1 MVNFLLCASYQRYKI
16 YRKVQ
21 RLKQPLTQTENSSP
35 TLRLPFPSIS
45 QSRYVL
51 FSCFY
56 FPSLHPQT
64 IRIILTYRKNISW
77 EGKKANCKK
86 KKMLL
91 IIISILKAYNPTAAS
106 SRSEGVH
113 IYKLDS
119 AKACWS
125 QIQLAKTLEIICLL
139 FWWAV
144 SYTSKSYFCFHWMP
158 LSFSLAKTLVLLP
171 VRASPPGLT
180 NMVTVDTLSQIQQ
193 PAPRC
198 SCLCVHC
205 HRCPHSWPTAA

>member
-1 MVNFLLCASYQRYKI
+1 M
-16 YRKVQ
+16 
-21 RLKQPLTQTENSSP
+21 
-35 TLRLPFPSIS
+35 
-45 QSRYVL
+45 YVGHAL

-64 IRIILTYRKNISW
+64 YVLSW
-77 EGKKANCKK
+77 HIAKIYLEGKKANCK

-106 SRSEGVH
+106 SRSEGIH

-139 FWWAV
+139 LWWAV

-180 NMVTVDTLSQIQQ
+180 NTVTVDTLSQIQE
-193 PAPRC
+193 PAPQG

-205 HRCPHSWPTAA
+205 HRCPNSWPTAA